1 MKLSNESRLEELMKF
16 KKDFNE
22 KLQTAYKIYEE
33 RSKTFGNRI
42 KTKENNKENS
52 SKNIKSQN
60 NSRNLPKIKKFVKE
74 KKSKIFKSPFS
85 EDSDIDSIKIKKT
98 GRSQLKLM
106 SNTWKPQFMVC
117 DYFET
122 FKRLKDHY
130 EMSNWE
136 IVIIYLIYNIYYLIY
151 RQE

>member
-60 NSRNLPKIKKFVKE
+60 NSRNLPKIKKLVKE

-130 EMSNWE
+130 EMTNWE
-136 IVIIYLIYNIYYLIY
+136 IVIIFFNI
-151 RQE
+151 

>member
-33 RSKTFGNRI
+33 RSKTFGNRF

-106 SNTWKPQFMVC
+106 FNTWKPQFMVC

-130 EMSNWE
+130 EMTNWE
-136 IVIIYLIYNIYYLIY
+136 IVIIYFNI
-151 RQE
+151 

>member
-130 EMSNWE
+130 EMTNWE